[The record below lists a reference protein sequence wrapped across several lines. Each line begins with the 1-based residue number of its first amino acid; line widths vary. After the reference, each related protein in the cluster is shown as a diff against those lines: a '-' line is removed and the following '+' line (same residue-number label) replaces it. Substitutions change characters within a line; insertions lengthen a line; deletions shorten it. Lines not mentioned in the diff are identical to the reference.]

1 MRTVF
6 HRQLDDLNARIA
18 ALCDCTGEAMARATD
33 ALLAPDLQIAEAV
46 IADYSDITCECARL
60 ETDAFTILARQ
71 APVAGD
77 LRAVV
82 SSLNDVADIARMG
95 ALATHVARIS
105 RRRHPE
111 VAAPSEVAGYFTEMG
126 RLAVRISQGT
136 KTVVLSRDPD
146 KAAQLATD
154 DEAMDDLHRHL
165 FTKVLDHRW
174 AHGTTAAVDVTLLSR
189 YYERFADHAVDVA
202 NRVIYRTTGTRQPY
216 PPRMMLGAKHNQNPD
231 TTTAIST

>member
-82 SSLNDVADIARMG
+82 S
-95 ALATHVARIS
+95 
-105 RRRHPE
+105 
-111 VAAPSEVAGYFTEMG
+111 
-126 RLAVRISQGT
+126 
-136 KTVVLSRDPD
+136 
-146 KAAQLATD
+146 
-154 DEAMDDLHRHL
+154 
-165 FTKVLDHRW
+165 
-174 AHGTTAAVDVTLLSR
+174 
-189 YYERFADHAVDVA
+189 
-202 NRVIYRTTGTRQPY
+202 
-216 PPRMMLGAKHNQNPD
+216 
-231 TTTAIST
+231 

>member
-6 HRQLDDLNARIA
+6 HQQLDDLNARIA
-18 ALCDCTGEAMARATD
+18 QLCDRTGQAMASATQ
-33 ALLAPDLQIAEAV
+33 ALLGPDVHSAEAV
-46 IADYSDITCECARL
+46 IAGYHDITSECAQL

-82 SSLNDVADIARMG
+82 SSLNDVADIGRMA

-105 RRRHPE
+105 RRHHPD
-111 VAAPSEVAGYFTEMG
+111 VAVPNEVAGYFTEMG
-126 RLAVRISQGT
+126 RLAVCLSEDT
-136 KTVVLSRDPD
+136 KNVVLSRDRD
-146 KAAQLATD
+146 KAAQLSTD

-165 FTKVLDHRW
+165 FTKVLDFHW

-189 YYERFADHAVDVA
+189 YYERFADHAVDIA
-202 NRVIYRTTGTRQPY
+202 NRVIYQTTGTR
-216 PPRMMLGAKHNQNPD
+216 RR
-231 TTTAIST
+231 